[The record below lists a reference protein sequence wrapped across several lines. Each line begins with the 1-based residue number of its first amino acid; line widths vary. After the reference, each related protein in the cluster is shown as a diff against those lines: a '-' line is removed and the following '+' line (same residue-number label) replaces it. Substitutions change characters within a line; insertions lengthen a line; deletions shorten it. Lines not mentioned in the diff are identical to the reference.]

1 MRNIHVVESVQRA
14 ILLHVDATKRKAA
27 ILKEFSHEA
36 ASLANFLLQHRRSK
50 LLMALHREMYST
62 CKATTPFNSQVICDI
77 ERCVVRSRGKTIKA
91 ITVKF
96 NVPRNC
102 KTFNTKSKFFV
113 ELGLYPGQRVAAP
126 IQENRNFQRYTD
138 LINAGWACKTY
149 GLTSNGQIV
158 AFLSKE
164 QAAARGRSVLGVDV
178 NSKCFA
184 VSALTPD
191 GKVLKQLYYGK
202 DIWVKRKRIMSRR
215 ERLQSLA
222 DRGSHRAKRSLER
235 LKAKERNFVKN
246 RIGEVARD
254 ITNLAVKFNTDIAVE
269 NLQRFSPQGR
279 KFNREVLRIPFSL
292 LRKNLEGRCFDK
304 NINLTAVDA
313 YHTSKWCSHCGAV
326 AKNGH
331 STNYALFKCPR
342 CGQTV
347 NSDRKASLA
356 IAVKSLLVRNE
367 YEHTLKQRAFFQLT
381 SRPVPVNGL
390 LRSDEGSGFGAVHLE
405 PTPMESHLF
414 Q

>member
-1 MRNIHVVESVQRA
+1 MD
-14 ILLHVDATKRKAA
+14 LHK
-27 ILKEFSHEA
+27 
-36 ASLANFLLQHRRSK
+36 
-50 LLMALHREMYST
+50 EMYST
-62 CKATTPFNSQVICDI
+62 CKTTTHFNSQVICDV
-77 ERCVVRSRGKTIKA
+77 ERCVVRSKGKAVKT

-96 NVPRNC
+96 NMPRNC
-102 KTFNTKSKFFV
+102 KTFNTKSRLFV
-113 ELGLYPGQRVAAP
+113 ELGLYPKRRVAVP
-126 IQENRNFQRYTD
+126 IRENRDFQRYTD
-138 LINAGWACKTY
+138 LIKTGWTCKTY

-158 AFLSKE
+158 AFLNKE
-164 QAAARGRSVLGVDV
+164 EKQVAVASRRNIVGVDV

-184 VSALTPD
+184 VSVLTPD

-222 DRGSHRAKRSLER
+222 DRGSHRAERSLQR
-235 LKAKERNFVKN
+235 LKAREGNFVKN
-246 RIGEVARD
+246 RIGEVVRD
-254 ITNLAVKFNTDIAVE
+254 VTDLAVRYDADIAVE
-269 NLQRFSPQGR
+269 GLRRFSSKGR

-292 LRKNLEGRCFDK
+292 FRKNLEGRCFDK
-304 NINLTAVDA
+304 NIKFTVVDA

-326 AKNGH
+326 AKSGH
-331 STNYALFKCPR
+331 SANYALFKCPN

-367 YEHTLKQRAFFQLT
+367 HTLNRSAFFQLT
-381 SRPVPVNGL
+381 NRPVFVNGL
-390 LRSDEGSGFGAVHLE
+390 LRSDEGFGFDAVHLE
-405 PTPMESHLF
+405 STPMESHLF